1 MTVTLLP
8 LGAEFDELFTAFRHT
23 AFRLETLDRYDVG
36 YEEEPLRRF
45 LAGKP
50 KPHDDAKQ
58 AWVRTIADALA
69 AGKRME
75 RVHVVTEPLTDYLRF
90 ELAWGYPENVEA
102 GEDIRILPVS
112 LGSWPAGV
120 PNHDFWLFDSKSV
133 AVMRYDDGGRFRGA
147 ELVEDSEIVMQ
158 HCSWRDAAWRDAV
171 PYKQY
176 LAARRSALQA
186 S

>member
-1 MTVTLLP
+1 LTLLP
-8 LGAEFDELFTAFRHT
+8 LGAEFDNLFSAFRHT
-23 AFRLETLDRYDVG
+23 AFRLETLDRYDVS
-36 YEEEPLRRF
+36 YEEEPFRRF
-45 LAGKP
+45 LAGEP

-75 RVHVVTEPLTDYLRF
+75 RVHVVSEPPTDYLRF

-120 PNHDFWLFDSKSV
+120 PDQDFWLFDSKRV
-133 AVMRYDDGGRFRGA
+133 AVMHYDDRGRFRGA
-147 ELVEDSEIVMQ
+147 ELVEGSDIVTQ
-158 HCSWRDAAWRDAV
+158 YCAWRDAAWHDAV

-176 LAARRSALQA
+176 VADHRPALQA